1 MHTIQYIAVQADDVD
16 EAFRRVKHD
25 LESKLGND
33 PESYTNTWFDWF
45 VTGGGRWT
53 TDPANQYNDEY
64 QDDVRHQS
72 QPAFDSY
79 LAKAKVFRQQSLEEY
94 VAQAKKVD
102 YNKII
107 NDVQLSGGDDFRA
120 GMELYPIKKIYDMS
134 MGEWDFNSYYYDIEA
149 ESSNMVHL
157 KNSID
162 KGADNWYLVP
172 VDFHF

>member
-1 MHTIQYIAVQADDVD
+1 MHTIQYIAVQGSSVD
-16 EAFRRVKHD
+16 SVFDRVKHYLQEAMGD
-25 LESKLGND
+25 E
-33 PESYTNTWFDWF
+33 YTQSTWYDWF

-79 LAKAKVFRQQSLEEY
+79 LAKANEFRQQSLEEY

-107 NDVQLSGGDDFRA
+107 NDVHLSGGDDFRA

-157 KNSID
+157 KNSLD